1 MKSLVWRRRK
11 KIALLL
17 GVALLSGVLHS
28 TPEPLTVSA
37 TSSTQQQ
44 IKDKEKEKKELE
56 KQQAQNE
63 SKLEGLRDIQGDLKE
78 NREDLNAQLNQ
89 VVANLNDLEQQ
100 ILDKEQ
106 EIAQTQQALEEA
118 KETEAWQY
126 RCMVMRMRAMYE
138 YKAENYIAELLSKGS
153 LSGILNAVD
162 YVSKVTASD
171 RKLMDDY
178 QANREMIEDHEALLQ
193 QEKIDLDNLKVAA
206 EAEKNKVSG
215 LISQTANS
223 IHATEEQISE
233 AEKKALAY
241 EAQIKEAEADL
252 DALKKKLAEE
262 MALSR
267 AAANAAWRDISEVSF
282 ADGDRKLLANLIYCE
297 AGGEPYEGKL
307 AVGAVVI
314 NRMLSSKFPDTV
326 VGVIYQKSQFSPVG
340 SGRLQIALTA
350 DRANADCYR
359 AADEA
364 MSGMTNV
371 GQCLFFRTPIPG
383 LTGINIGGHVFY

>member
-1 MKSLVWRRRK
+1 MKSIIWRRRK

-17 GVALLSGVLHS
+17 GIVLLSGVLRS
-28 TPEPLTVSA
+28 APEPLTVSA
-37 TSSTQQQ
+37 TSNTQQQ
-44 IKDKEKEKKELE
+44 IKDKEKEKEELE

-63 SKLEGLRDIQGDLKE
+63 SKLEGLRDVEGDLKE
-78 NREDLNAQLNQ
+78 DLEDLNTQMNH

-100 ILDKEQ
+100 IQDKEQ
-106 EIAQTQQALEEA
+106 EIVETQQALEEA

-126 RCMVMRMRAMYE
+126 QCMVMRVRAMYE
-138 YKAENYIAELLSKGS
+138 YKPENYIAELLGKGS
-153 LSGILNAVD
+153 LSSMLNAAD
-162 YVSKVTASD
+162 YISKVAASD
-171 RKLMDDY
+171 KKLMDDY
-178 QANREMIEDHEALLQ
+178 QANRALIEEHEAWLQ
-193 QEKIDLDNLKVAA
+193 QEKIDLDALKVAA

-215 LISQTANS
+215 LISKTSSS
-223 IHATEEQISE
+223 IHATEEQIAD

-241 EAQIKEAEADL
+241 EAKIKEAEEDL
-252 DALKKKLAEE
+252 DALKKKLEE
-262 MALSR
+262 ELALSR

-314 NRMLSSKFPDTV
+314 NRLLSSKFPDSV
-326 VGVIYQKSQFSPVG
+326 VGVIYQNKQFSPVG
-340 SGRLQIALTA
+340 SGRLEIALTA

-371 GQCLFFRTPIPG
+371 GQCLFFRTPIEG
-383 LTGINIGGHVFY
+383 LSGINIGGRVFY

>member
-1 MKSLVWRRRK
+1 MKGLIWKRRK

-28 TPEPLTVSA
+28 APEPLTVSA

-44 IKDKEKEKKELE
+44 IKDKEKEKEEIE

-63 SKLEGLRDIQGDLKE
+63 SRLEGLRDVQEDLKE
-78 NREDLNAQLNQ
+78 DLEDLNAQMNQ

-100 ILDKEQ
+100 IQDKEQ
-106 EIAQTQQALEEA
+106 EIAETQQALEEA

-126 RCMVMRMRAMYE
+126 RCMVMRVRAMYE
-138 YKAENYIAELLSKGS
+138 YKAENYIAELLGKGS
-153 LSGILNAVD
+153 LSGILNAFD
-162 YVSKVTASD
+162 YVSKVAASD

-178 QANREMIEDHEALLQ
+178 QANRVLIEDHEALLQ

-215 LISQTANS
+215 LISKTANS

-233 AEKKALAY
+233 AEKKALEY
-241 EAQIKEAEADL
+241 EEQIKEAEKDL
-252 DALKKKLAEE
+252 DALNKKLAEE
-262 MALSR
+262 LALSR

-314 NRMLSSKFPDTV
+314 NRMLSSKFPDSV

-340 SGRLQIALTA
+340 SGRLEIVLTA